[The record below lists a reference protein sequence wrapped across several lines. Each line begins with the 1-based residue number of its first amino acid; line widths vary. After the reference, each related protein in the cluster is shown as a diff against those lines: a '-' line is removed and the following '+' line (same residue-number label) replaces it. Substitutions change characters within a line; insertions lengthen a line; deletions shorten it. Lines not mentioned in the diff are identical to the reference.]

1 MYCISDVVGEVLE
14 VSGLDIVV
22 SAKKEVTKID
32 FVLRDIKFHRDHKFL
47 DIYQHQNLKIQ
58 MQEKRQKWSQ
68 YPFKTIQEIKHT
80 AKV

>member
-32 FVLRDIKFHRDHKFL
+32 FVLRDIK
-47 DIYQHQNLKIQ
+47 
-58 MQEKRQKWSQ
+58 
-68 YPFKTIQEIKHT
+68 
-80 AKV
+80 